1 MHNAQQKM
9 YVLRLIGISNAQ
21 ENKPLAMLYDA
32 CELAPGEV
40 PADRY
45 DPADEHTAAAATVT
59 AAELAAWE
67 ADPWF

>member
-1 MHNAQQKM
+1 M
-9 YVLRLIGISNAQ
+9 YFVRLIGISNAQ
-21 ENKPLAMLYDA
+21 NTKPLAMFYDA

-40 PADRY
+40 PTDRY
-45 DPADEHTAAAATVT
+45 DPADEHCPAAATAT

>member
-1 MHNAQQKM
+1 MYKVQQKM
-9 YVLRLIGISNAQ
+9 YVLRLIVISNAQ
-21 ENKPLAMLYDA
+21 KAKPLAMLYDA

-45 DPADEHTAAAATVT
+45 DPADEHTAAASTAT